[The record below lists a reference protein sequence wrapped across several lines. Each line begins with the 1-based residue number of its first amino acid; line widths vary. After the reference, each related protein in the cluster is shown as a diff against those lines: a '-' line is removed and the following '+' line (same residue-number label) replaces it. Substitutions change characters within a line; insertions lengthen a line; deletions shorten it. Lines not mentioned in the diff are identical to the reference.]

1 MWADIQNGIIVTGD
15 DTKNATT
22 PRGVAA
28 FFCAR
33 AFRDPIAT
41 AALHVISIAAV
52 SIGKKPCRA
61 GDFKSVYIQFLL
73 KVLFGESTFG

>member
-1 MWADIQNGIIVTGD
+1 MRADIQNGIIVNGD
-15 DTKNATT
+15 DTKKATT

-33 AFRDPIAT
+33 SLRASIAT

-52 SIGKKPCRA
+52 SIGKKH
-61 GDFKSVYIQFLL
+61 SVPAILSLY
-73 KVLFGESTFG
+73 TFNFV